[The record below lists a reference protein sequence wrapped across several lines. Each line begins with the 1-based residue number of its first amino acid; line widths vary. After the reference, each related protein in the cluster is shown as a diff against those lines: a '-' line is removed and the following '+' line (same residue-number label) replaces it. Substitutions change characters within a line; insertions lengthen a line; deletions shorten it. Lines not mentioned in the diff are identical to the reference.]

1 MSDCQCCNRTKPN
14 PENSFKENLNL
25 VILLIGLLM
34 LIPSVDMV
42 IDSLVGPIPFFVFS
56 TLLIGLSGHFE
67 FKKHW
72 HYGVLA
78 CLSILWI
85 IFSPSLLANFIVN
98 PYLVTATVSLF
109 GAAMLFAVIDH
120 RIIQEKESISRMT
133 FIICCITWTLSFASF
148 FHPNLPMMI
157 DDVFLTLGIFT
168 NRGQIS
174 SFVLKLLGNEMNTP
188 SCNHVDDKWGPIY
201 LKSLLVTSMAL
212 GLIHGIFHLSLITG
226 VSAFIL
232 NYMVACPCIFIL
244 AKQHFQKYVE
254 NELLKKNFV
263 VSNNI
268 CVSVEMSTS
277 YVNSD
282 VFGKF
287 QIYNQYEPEVNDI
300 ISIEEDNYHNVIVIA
315 VLLDVMILIF
325 INYCLFSG
333 ILITPGA
340 VCAMS
345 HAGCL
350 LSYMMSIQMTDTS
363 TPILSAN

>member
-1 MSDCQCCNRTKPN
+1 MSDKCSCCSTELKS
-14 PENSFKENLNL
+14 ENSFKESLNL

-34 LIPSVDMV
+34 LIPGVDMV

-56 TLLIGLSGHFE
+56 TLLIGLSSHFE

-72 HYGVLA
+72 HYGGLA

-85 IFSPSLLANFIVN
+85 IFAPSLLTNFIVN

-148 FHPNLPMMI
+148 LHPNLPMMI

-168 NRGQIS
+168 NRGRIS
-174 SFVLKLLGNEMNTP
+174 SFVMKLLGNEINTP

-212 GLIHGIFHLSLITG
+212 GLIHGILHLSLITG

-244 AKQHFQKYVE
+244 AKQHFQKHVE
-254 NELLKKNFV
+254 NKLLTNNYAV
-263 VSNNI
+263 NENI
-268 CVSVEMSTS
+268 CISVESNLNT
-277 YVNSD
+277 
-282 VFGKF
+282 
-287 QIYNQYEPEVNDI
+287 
-300 ISIEEDNYHNVIVIA
+300 
-315 VLLDVMILIF
+315 
-325 INYCLFSG
+325 
-333 ILITPGA
+333 
-340 VCAMS
+340 
-345 HAGCL
+345 
-350 LSYMMSIQMTDTS
+350 
-363 TPILSAN
+363 